1 MSRTAEVVARL
12 VHDALDRVDRL
23 VWEAEKR
30 QKVRDQSTI
39 PAGKEAKYERIQAAR
54 DRTAT
59 DERRHH

>member
-54 DRTAT
+54 DWQRQ
-59 DERRHH
+59 DGDR

>member
-1 MSRTAEVVARL
+1 VARL

-39 PAGKEAKYERIQAAR
+39 PAGKEAKNERIQAAR
-54 DRTAT
+54 DWQRQ
-59 DERRHH
+59 DGDR